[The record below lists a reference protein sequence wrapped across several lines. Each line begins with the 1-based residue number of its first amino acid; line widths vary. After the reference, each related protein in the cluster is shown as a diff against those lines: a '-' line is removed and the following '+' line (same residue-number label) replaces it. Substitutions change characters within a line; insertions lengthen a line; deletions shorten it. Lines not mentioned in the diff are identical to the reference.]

1 MIAFDV
7 NHVASIAQILAVF
20 VFPVLFFVGRINWKK
35 VTSELSPNHGS
46 SIRDSIDRI
55 EQAVMEIISEQ
66 KKNKKAIKR
75 VTKDLET
82 HLNDLE
88 YE

>member
-1 MIAFDV
+1 M
-7 NHVASIAQILAVF
+7 NWNSLASIAQVLAVF
-20 VFPVLFFVGRINWKK
+20 VFPIIFFVGRIVWKK
-35 VTSELSPNHGS
+35 VKSELSPNHGS
-46 SIRDSIDRI
+46 SLRDAVDRI
-55 EQAVMEIISEQ
+55 EKAVFEIIDEQ

-75 VTKDLET
+75 VAKELET

>member
-1 MIAFDV
+1 M
-7 NHVASIAQILAVF
+7 NWNNLSSIAQVLAVF
-20 VFPVLFFVGRINWKK
+20 VFPVIFFVGRIVWKK
-35 VTSELSPNHGS
+35 VKSELSPNHGS
-46 SIRDSIDRI
+46 SLRDAVDRI
-55 EQAVMEIISEQ
+55 EKAVFEIIDEQ

-75 VTKDLET
+75 VAKELET

>member
-1 MIAFDV
+1 MNWNDLAS
-7 NHVASIAQILAVF
+7 VAQVLAVF
-20 VFPVLFFVGRINWKK
+20 VFPIIFFVGRIVWKK
-35 VTSELSPNHGS
+35 VKSELLPNHGS
-46 SIRDSIDRI
+46 SLRDAVDRI
-55 EQAVMEIISEQ
+55 EKAVFEIIDEQ

-75 VTKDLET
+75 VAKELET

>member
-7 NHVASIAQILAVF
+7 NRIASIAQILAVF
-20 VFPVLFFVGRINWKK
+20 VFPVLFFLGRIVWKK
-35 VTSELSPNHGS
+35 VTAELSPNHGS
-46 SIRDSIDRI
+46 SLRDAVDRI
-55 EQAVMEIISEQ
+55 EKAVIEIIQEQ

>member
-1 MIAFDV
+1 M
-7 NHVASIAQILAVF
+7 NWNSLSSIAQVLAVF
-20 VFPVLFFVGRINWKK
+20 VFPVIFFVGRIVWKK
-35 VTSELSPNHGS
+35 VKSELSPNHGS
-46 SIRDSIDRI
+46 SLRDAVDRI
-55 EQAVMEIISEQ
+55 EKAVFEIIDEQ

-75 VTKDLET
+75 VAKELET

>member
-1 MIAFDV
+1 M
-7 NHVASIAQILAVF
+7 NWNNLSSIAQVLAVF
-20 VFPVLFFVGRINWKK
+20 VFPVIFFVGRIVWKK
-35 VTSELSPNHGS
+35 VKAELSPNHGS
-46 SIRDSIDRI
+46 SLRDAVDRI
-55 EQAVMEIISEQ
+55 EKAVFEIIDEQ

-75 VTKDLET
+75 VARELET

>member
-1 MIAFDV
+1 M
-7 NHVASIAQILAVF
+7 NWNSLASVSQVLAVF
-20 VFPVLFFVGRINWKK
+20 VFPIIFFVGRIVWKK
-35 VTSELSPNHGS
+35 VKSELSPNHGS
-46 SIRDSIDRI
+46 SLRDAVDRI
-55 EQAVMEIISEQ
+55 EKAVFEIIDEQ

-75 VTKDLET
+75 VAKELET

>member
-1 MIAFDV
+1 MIAFDL
-7 NHVASIAQILAVF
+7 NKVASVAQVLAVF
-20 VFPVLFFVGRINWKK
+20 VFPVIFFVGRIVWKK
-35 VTSELSPNHGS
+35 VKSELSPNHGS
-46 SIRDSIDRI
+46 SLRDAVDRI
-55 EQAVMEIISEQ
+55 EQAVIEIILEQ

-75 VTKDLET
+75 VTKELET